1 MATERPAQIFI
12 VSGPSGS
19 GKTTVVEHLVE
30 AVPDL
35 WFSVSYTTRPPRAGE
50 KEGREYRYVGREFFR
65 EMIGRGEFLE
75 YAEVY
80 GDFYGTHRS
89 ARAEAERHGKDLLL
103 DIDVQGARQVKA
115 QVPEA
120 VAILLLPPSW
130 QELQRRLRGR
140 GLDRPEIM
148 QRRLER
154 AREEIENYDI
164 YDYVV
169 VNRALPEACAQ
180 VEAIVVSERNRRAGG
195 AASSITLREA
205 ESQAAAARKE
215 ANRGQVSVILETF
228 GAQTE

>member
-1 MATERPAQIFI
+1 MAERPAQIFI
-12 VSGPSGS
+12 LSGPSGS
-19 GKTTVVEHLVE
+19 GKTTVLEHLVK

-35 WFSVSYTTRPPRAGE
+35 WFSVSYTTRPPREGE
-50 KEGREYRYVGREFFR
+50 QEGREYRYVGREFFQ

-75 YAEVY
+75 YAKVY
-80 GDFYGTHRS
+80 GDYYGTHRS

-103 DIDVQGARQVKA
+103 DIDVQGARQVKS

-130 QELQRRLRGR
+130 QELERRLRGR

-154 AREEIENYDI
+154 ARSEIENFDI

-169 VNRALPEACAQ
+169 VNRALPEASAQ
-180 VEAIVVSERNRRAGG
+180 VEAIVTTERNRRAGG
-195 AASSITLREA
+195 AASSPALREA
-205 ESQAAAARKE
+205 EAQAAAARKE
-215 ANRGQVSVILETF
+215 ANCDQVSVILETF
-228 GAQTE
+228 GAKTQ